1 MGGAEPAYRLE
12 VRLRQPHRQLVCSHR
27 QALAWHPQEQEEQS
41 QVPQQ
46 LVFAMCCEV
55 DFVTSAMVN
64 LLGHANA

>member
-1 MGGAEPAYRLE
+1 MGGAEPAYRPE

-27 QALAWHPQEQEEQS
+27 QALAWHPQKQEEQS

-46 LVFAMCCEV
+46 LVFAMFCEV